1 MITNELL
8 THTDPMWLLINAAEF
23 AIALVYL
30 RRTPWRSDDV
40 RAIGAETLFGFAAW
54 HGVHLIHPDFIFDF
68 LLNVA
73 VLTGYGSLSRQINA
87 RQALYFASTF
97 VLCTEI
103 GKVACAD
110 LGMQSAYSLL
120 HGLDP
125 LAITAVW
132 AAGSLGFT
140 LVAGLVLGRWVF
152 APGTERLSWRQCL
165 LVLLPLVPYVYI
177 RASYFYLS
185 VVENGAFYWNY
196 LWIMIILSACTAVMV
211 VGNASNLSAQ
221 LERNELVRM
230 QMLLKEQNANYLA
243 QQQANEAVRS
253 RYHDLKHYLAEFEQL
268 LRERPQGDAERL
280 LADMRRELDVCG
292 SDVETG
298 NEVLDVVL
306 AGKTRACADVGVR
319 PVFYADASCLSF
331 MSAFDLCA
339 VFGNLLDNAIEAAS
353 ALGGQAAST
362 IGAAGAGVYGADAS
376 RTGAAGVAASEAN
389 APETSMPEVTLS
401 VRRQKGF
408 AVVRCTNPYGSN
420 LRPEADGFATTKPDR
435 DNHGIGLRSVRATVE
450 RYGGALT
457 LEADE
462 GVFTAT
468 VILPIPDEGEGN
480 GRPSAIRAATDQILI
495 AR

>member
-8 THTDPMWLLINAAEF
+8 EYTDPFWLLINAAEF
-23 AIALVYL
+23 ALALVYL
-30 RRTPWRSDDV
+30 RRVPWRSDDV
-40 RAIGAETLFGFAAW
+40 RAIGTETLLAFAAW
-54 HGVHLIHPDFIFDF
+54 HGVHMIHPDFIFDF

-73 VLTGYGSLSRQINA
+73 VLTGYGLLSRQVNA

-125 LAITAVW
+125 LAITAIW
-132 AAGSLGFT
+132 AAGSLTFT

-253 RYHDLKHYLAEFEQL
+253 RYHDLKHYLAEFERL
-268 LRERPQGDAERL
+268 MREAPQGDAERL
-280 LADMRRELDVCG
+280 LADMHRELDVCE
-292 SDVETG
+292 SDVESG

-306 AGKTRACADVGVR
+306 TGKSRACAEAGVR
-319 PVFYADASCLSF
+319 PVFYADAACLSF

-353 ALGGQAAST
+353 KLSDGDASGVGAGGAGT
-362 IGAAGAGVYGADAS
+362 GGAAGTGTTEAS
-376 RTGAAGVAASEAN
+376 L
-389 APETSMPEVTLS
+389 PEVTLS

-408 AVVRCTNPYGSN
+408 AIIRCTNPYGSE

-435 DNHGIGLRSVRATVE
+435 DSHGIGLRSVRTTVE

-457 LEADE
+457 LETDE

-468 VILPIPDEGEGN
+468 VILPIPDEGEG
-480 GRPSAIRAATDQILI
+480 RAASRGTGPD
-495 AR
+495 AADR